1 MTTFLIVSTE
11 QRKRKRNPCIQWDS
25 CAVTI
30 TERQQILVK
39 SFRQKVLDKVKV
51 LKCLVTSTRAD
62 ALMKTIMQKKEGEEK
77 KKVNFML
84 KCSRMLP

>member
-11 QRKRKRNPCIQWDS
+11 QRKRKGIRAFSGTPAPSPLQKDGRYWLKAS
-25 CAVTI
+25 G
-30 TERQQILVK
+30 
-39 SFRQKVLDKVKV
+39 QKVLDKVKV

>member
-1 MTTFLIVSTE
+1 M
-11 QRKRKRNPCIQWDS
+11 
-25 CAVTI
+25 
-30 TERQQILVK
+30 
-39 SFRQKVLDKVKV
+39 LDKVKV